1 MADCGIK
8 INKKSLFLYRAQ
20 EGNQTQMENGFRNK
34 ILKLALPIAAQQF
47 MLALV
52 SACDAFMLG
61 GLNQGSLSAVSLAS
75 QITFVFNLILTALT
89 IGENM
94 FVAQYYGKRDFDG
107 LRTSAGL
114 VLKYVLAVSV
124 LFLIATLLVPE
135 ALMRLFTSDI
145 TLIDYGVKYLKLIGL
160 SYVFSGILQVLQGI
174 LKNCGYVGK
183 CTMISTIVVCVN
195 IILNAILIY
204 GYFGFPRMEIA
215 GAALATVIA
224 NGFGLAI
231 TISMLYL
238 KKELWIGIA
247 DVKTSQVNITEKFW
261 KHVYPV
267 LLNELV
273 WGGGFTM
280 YSVILGHLGSDAVA
294 ANSIANI
301 TKNLLTCICTGFG
314 YGGSIIVGNMLGQ
327 GNLTRARKS
336 GNILCKIAVFS
347 GILTGGMILLMMPAI
362 LHFTNLTETAAGY
375 LKYMLVMSSYYVIG
389 KSINSMTIGGIFPA
403 GGDTKFG
410 LKCDAV
416 TMWCFA
422 VPLGCVAAFVLK
434 LPVLMVYFVLNLDE
448 LVKLPAVFK
457 HYRKCNWVKNLT
469 GTEN

>member
-1 MADCGIK
+1 ME
-8 INKKSLFLYRAQ
+8 KK
-20 EGNQTQMENGFRNK
+20 FRNK
-34 ILKLALPIAAQQF
+34 ILKLALPITAQQF

-61 GLNQGSLSAVSLAS
+61 GLNQNSLSAVSLAS

-94 FVAQYYGKRDFDG
+94 FVAQYYGKRDFEG
-107 LRTSAGL
+107 LRASAGL
-114 VLKYVLAVSV
+114 VLRYVLIVSV
-124 LFLIATLLVPE
+124 LFLILTLFIPKL
-135 ALMRLFTSDI
+135 LMGLFTNDKI
-145 TLIDYGVKYLKLIGL
+145 LIAYGVKYLKLIGL
-160 SYVFSGILQVLQGI
+160 SYVFSGVLQVLQGI

-183 CTMISTIVVCVN
+183 CTMVSTVVVFTN
-195 IILNAILIY
+195 ILLNAIFIY

-224 NGFGLAI
+224 NGLGLLI
-231 TISMLYL
+231 TIYILYL
-238 KKELWIGIA
+238 KKELWIGISDIKVR
-247 DVKTSQVNITEKFW
+247 DVAIIRKFW

-267 LLNELV
+267 LFNELV

-301 TKNLLTCICTGFG
+301 TKNLLICICTGFG
-314 YGGSIIVGNMLGQ
+314 YGGSIIVGNLLGE
-327 GNLTRARKS
+327 GNLTEARKS
-336 GNILCKIAVFS
+336 GNTLCKIAILS
-347 GILTGGMILLMMPAI
+347 GILTGGMILLVTPAI
-362 LHFTNLTETAAGY
+362 LHCTNLTDAARGY
-375 LKYMLVMSSYYVIG
+375 LKYMLFMSSYYVIG

-410 LKCDAV
+410 LKCDMI

-422 VPLGCVAAFVLK
+422 VPLGCIAAFVLK
-434 LPVLMVYFVLNLDE
+434 LPVLLVYFVLNLDE

-457 HYRKCNWVKNLT
+457 HYRKYKWLNNLT
-469 GTEN
+469 ETET

>member
-1 MADCGIK
+1 MK
-8 INKKSLFLYRAQ
+8 N
-20 EGNQTQMENGFRNK
+20 EFRNK
-34 ILKLALPIAAQQF
+34 ILKLALPITAQQF

-61 GLNQGSLSAVSLAS
+61 GLNQNSLSAVSLAS
-75 QITFVFNLILTALT
+75 QVTFVFNLILTALT

-94 FVAQYYGKRDFDG
+94 FVAQYYGKKDFDG
-107 LRTSAGL
+107 VRTSAGL
-114 VLKYVLAVSV
+114 VLRYVLIVSV
-124 LFLIATLLVPE
+124 LFLAATLFIPE
-135 ALMRLFTSDI
+135 VLMRLFTNDT
-145 TLIDYGVKYLKLIGL
+145 TLIDYGIKYLKLIGV
-160 SYVFSGILQVLQGI
+160 SYVFSGTLQVLQGI

-195 IILNAILIY
+195 IVLNAILIY

-224 NGFGLAI
+224 NGFGLVV
-231 TISMLYL
+231 TIYILYI

-247 DVKTSQVNITEKFW
+247 DMKEREVNVIRKFW

-267 LLNELV
+267 LFNEIV

-301 TKNLLTCICTGFG
+301 TKNLLVCVCTGFG
-314 YGGSIIVGNMLGQ
+314 YGGSIIVGNLLGE
-327 GNLTRARKS
+327 GNLSEAGKAGKT
-336 GNILCKIAVFS
+336 LCKIAVFS
-347 GILTGGMILLMMPAI
+347 GCFTGGLILILSPVI
-362 LHFTNLTETAAGY
+362 LHFTNLTDTAAEY

-389 KSINSMTIGGIFPA
+389 KSINGMTIGGIFPA

-422 VPLGCVAAFVLK
+422 VPLGYIAAFGLK

-448 LVKLPAVFK
+448 MVKLPAVFK
-457 HYRKCNWVKNLT
+457 HYRQYKWLKNLT
-469 GTEN
+469 E

>member
-1 MADCGIK
+1 
-8 INKKSLFLYRAQ
+8 
-20 EGNQTQMENGFRNK
+20 MENKFRNK
-34 ILKLALPIAAQQF
+34 ILKLALPITAQQF

-61 GLNQGSLSAVSLAS
+61 GLNQNSLSAVSLAS

-94 FVAQYYGKRDFDG
+94 FVAQYYGKKDFDG

-114 VLKYVLAVSV
+114 VLKYVVAVSG
-124 LFLIATLLVPE
+124 FFFIATLFVPE
-135 ALMRLFTSDI
+135 TLMRLFTNDI
-145 TLIDYGVKYLKLIGL
+145 ILIDYGVKYLKLIGL

-195 IILNAILIY
+195 IALNAILIY

-224 NGFGLAI
+224 NGIGLVI
-231 TISMLYL
+231 TIYILHL
-238 KKELWIGIA
+238 KKELWVGIS
-247 DVKTSQVNITEKFW
+247 DIKKRKINITTKFW

-280 YSVILGHLGSDAVA
+280 YSVILGYLGSDAVA

-301 TKNLLTCICTGFG
+301 TKNLLICVCTGFG
-314 YGGSIIVGNMLGQ
+314 YGGSIIVGNLLGE
-327 GNLTRARKS
+327 GNLFEARKS
-336 GNILCKIAVFS
+336 GNTLCKIAVFS
-347 GILTGGMILLMMPAI
+347 GILTGGMILLLTPVI
-362 LHFTNLTETAAGY
+362 LHFTNLTDIAGGY
-375 LKYMLVMSSYYVIG
+375 LKYMLFMSSYYVIG

-410 LKCDAV
+410 LKCDMV
-416 TMWCFA
+416 TMWCFT
-422 VPLGCVAAFVLK
+422 VPLGCIVAFVLK

-457 HYRKCNWVKNLT
+457 HYRQYKWVKNLT
-469 GTEN
+469 ETEN